1 MKNIVNLISIFLVIG
16 ISLYLFRNPNQLDV
30 LTEIS
35 IYTIL
40 FLIFIKFLT
49 LLVNSFFNREI
60 LKGFGLNIS
69 YLEAVYLG
77 SVTFLGNLFLPLRSG
92 ANFRLIYLNKKYKF
106 KSPELAS
113 MYLYFFVVTIF
124 LNSLVGLICLF
135 FLDLS
140 GDIVFI
146 ISIII
151 FLVMFIFSTF
161 LLIKEFTVSTG
172 GDKIRIISW
181 LKNLKF
187 NWNVITRN
195 RILQS
200 KLIFLTTINY
210 LLFAVEAYIIID
222 LLFSKNNLFT
232 IFYYN
237 SISVLSSL
245 ASFTPASLGLKDLLV
260 FFSSNILTLSVAN
273 VITLMIVER
282 AVAVLFSLI
291 PGLLTFSLK
300 KSIR

>member
-1 MKNIVNLISIFLVIG
+1 MKNIVNLISIFLIIG
-16 ISLYLFRNPNQLDV
+16 ISVYLFRNPNQLDV

-77 SVTFLGNLFLPLRSG
+77 SITFLGNLFLPLRSG

-135 FLDLS
+135 FLDLP
-140 GDIVFI
+140 GDIIFI

-161 LLIKEFTVSTG
+161 LLLKEFTVRTG

-181 LKNLKF
+181 LRNLKI

-195 RILQS
+195 RILQY

-282 AVAVLFSLI
+282 AIAVLFSLI
-291 PGLLTFSLK
+291 PGFLTLSLK

>member
-1 MKNIVNLISIFLVIG
+1 MKNIVNLISIFLIIG
-16 ISLYLFRNPNQLDV
+16 ISVYLYRNPNQLDV

-49 LLVNSFFNREI
+49 LLVNSFFNKEI

-77 SVTFLGNLFLPLRSG
+77 SITFLGNLFLPLRSG

-135 FLDLS
+135 FLDLP

-161 LLIKEFTVSTG
+161 LLLKEFTVSTG

-181 LKNLKF
+181 LRNLKI

-195 RILQS
+195 RILQY

-282 AVAVLFSLI
+282 AIAVLFSLI
-291 PGLLTFSLK
+291 PGFLTLSLK

>member
-1 MKNIVNLISIFLVIG
+1 MKNIVNLISIFLIIG
-16 ISLYLFRNPNQLDV
+16 ISVYLFRNPNQLDV

-77 SVTFLGNLFLPLRSG
+77 SITFLGNLFLPLRSG

-135 FLDLS
+135 FLDLPE
-140 GDIVFI
+140 DIIFI

-151 FLVMFIFSTF
+151 FLAMFIFSTF
-161 LLIKEFTVSTG
+161 LLLKEFTVSTG

-181 LKNLKF
+181 LRNLKI

-195 RILQS
+195 RILQY

-210 LLFAVEAYIIID
+210 LLFAVEAYVIID

-282 AVAVLFSLI
+282 AIAVLFSLI
-291 PGLLTFSLK
+291 PGFLTLSLK

>member
-1 MKNIVNLISIFLVIG
+1 MKNIVNLISIFLIIG
-16 ISLYLFRNPNQLDV
+16 ISVYLFRNPNQLDV

-77 SVTFLGNLFLPLRSG
+77 SITFLGNLFLPLRSG

-135 FLDLS
+135 FLDLP

-161 LLIKEFTVSTG
+161 LLLKEFTVSTG

-181 LKNLKF
+181 LRNLKI

-195 RILQS
+195 RILQY

-282 AVAVLFSLI
+282 AIAVLFSLI
-291 PGLLTFSLK
+291 PGFLTLSLK

>member
-1 MKNIVNLISIFLVIG
+1 MKNIVNLISIFLIIG
-16 ISLYLFRNPNQLDV
+16 ISVYLFRNPNQLDV

-77 SVTFLGNLFLPLRSG
+77 SITFLGNLFLPLRSG

-135 FLDLS
+135 FLDLP
-140 GDIVFI
+140 GDIIFI

-151 FLVMFIFSTF
+151 FLAMFIFSTF
-161 LLIKEFTVSTG
+161 LLLKEFTVSTG

-181 LKNLKF
+181 LRNLKI

-195 RILQS
+195 RILQY

-210 LLFAVEAYIIID
+210 LLFAVEAYVIID

-282 AVAVLFSLI
+282 AIAVLFSLI
-291 PGLLTFSLK
+291 PGFLTLSLK
-300 KSIR
+300 KLIR

>member
-1 MKNIVNLISIFLVIG
+1 MKNIVNLISIFLIIG
-16 ISLYLFRNPNQLDV
+16 ISVYLFRNPNQLDV

-77 SVTFLGNLFLPLRSG
+77 SITFLGNLFLPLRSG

-135 FLDLS
+135 FLDLP

-151 FLVMFIFSTF
+151 FLAMFIFSTF
-161 LLIKEFTVSTG
+161 LLLKEFTVSTG

-181 LKNLKF
+181 LRNLKI

-195 RILQS
+195 RILQY

-210 LLFAVEAYIIID
+210 LLFAVEAYVIID

-282 AVAVLFSLI
+282 AIAVLFSLI
-291 PGLLTFSLK
+291 PGFLTLSLK

>member
-1 MKNIVNLISIFLVIG
+1 MKNIVNLISIFLIIG
-16 ISLYLFRNPNQLDV
+16 ISVYLYRNPNQLDV

-49 LLVNSFFNREI
+49 LLVNSFFNKEI

-77 SVTFLGNLFLPLRSG
+77 SITFLGNLFLPLRSG

-135 FLDLS
+135 FLDLP

-161 LLIKEFTVSTG
+161 LLLKEFTVSTG

-181 LKNLKF
+181 LRNLKI

-195 RILQS
+195 RILQY

-210 LLFAVEAYIIID
+210 LLFAVEAYVIID

-282 AVAVLFSLI
+282 AIAVLFSLI
-291 PGLLTFSLK
+291 PGFLTLSLK

>member
-1 MKNIVNLISIFLVIG
+1 MKNIVNLISIFLIIG
-16 ISLYLFRNPNQLDV
+16 ISVYLFRNPNQLDV

-77 SVTFLGNLFLPLRSG
+77 SITFLGNLFLPLRSG

-135 FLDLS
+135 FLDLP

-161 LLIKEFTVSTG
+161 LLLKEFTVSTG

-181 LKNLKF
+181 LRNLKI

-195 RILQS
+195 RILQY

-210 LLFAVEAYIIID
+210 LLFAVEAYVIID

-282 AVAVLFSLI
+282 AIAVLFSLI
-291 PGLLTFSLK
+291 PGFLTLSLK

>member
-1 MKNIVNLISIFLVIG
+1 MKNIVNLISIFLIIG
-16 ISLYLFRNPNQLDV
+16 ISVYLFRNPNQLDV

-77 SVTFLGNLFLPLRSG
+77 SITFLGNLFLPLRSG

-135 FLDLS
+135 FLDLP
-140 GDIVFI
+140 GDIIFI

-151 FLVMFIFSTF
+151 FLAMFIFSTF
-161 LLIKEFTVSTG
+161 LLLKEFTVRTG

-181 LKNLKF
+181 LRNLKI

-195 RILQS
+195 RILQY

-282 AVAVLFSLI
+282 AIAVLFSLI
-291 PGLLTFSLK
+291 PGFLTLSLK

>member
-1 MKNIVNLISIFLVIG
+1 
-16 ISLYLFRNPNQLDV
+16 
-30 LTEIS
+30 
-35 IYTIL
+35 
-40 FLIFIKFLT
+40 
-49 LLVNSFFNREI
+49 
-60 LKGFGLNIS
+60 
-69 YLEAVYLG
+69 
-77 SVTFLGNLFLPLRSG
+77 
-92 ANFRLIYLNKKYKF
+92 
-106 KSPELAS
+106 

-135 FLDLS
+135 FLDLP

-161 LLIKEFTVSTG
+161 LLLKEFTVSTG

-181 LKNLKF
+181 LRNLKI

-195 RILQS
+195 RILQY

-210 LLFAVEAYIIID
+210 LLFAVEAYVIID

-282 AVAVLFSLI
+282 AIAVLFSLI
-291 PGLLTFSLK
+291 PGFFTLSLK

>member
-1 MKNIVNLISIFLVIG
+1 MKNIVNLISIFLIIG
-16 ISLYLFRNPNQLDV
+16 ISVYLFRNPNQLDV

-77 SVTFLGNLFLPLRSG
+77 SITFLGNLFLPLRSG

-135 FLDLS
+135 FLDLP

-151 FLVMFIFSTF
+151 FLAMFIFSTF
-161 LLIKEFTVSTG
+161 LLLKEFTVSTG

-181 LKNLKF
+181 LRNLKI

-195 RILQS
+195 RILQY

-210 LLFAVEAYIIID
+210 LLFAVEAYVIID

-282 AVAVLFSLI
+282 AIAVLFSLI
-291 PGLLTFSLK
+291 PGFFTLSLK

>member
-1 MKNIVNLISIFLVIG
+1 MKNIVNLISIFLIIG
-16 ISLYLFRNPNQLDV
+16 ISVYLFRNPNQLDV

-77 SVTFLGNLFLPLRSG
+77 SITFLGNLFLPLRSG

-135 FLDLS
+135 FLDLP
-140 GDIVFI
+140 GDIIFI

-151 FLVMFIFSTF
+151 FLAMFIFSTF
-161 LLIKEFTVSTG
+161 LLLKEFTVSTG

-181 LKNLKF
+181 LRNLKI

-195 RILQS
+195 RILQY

-282 AVAVLFSLI
+282 AIAVLFSLI
-291 PGLLTFSLK
+291 PGFLTLSLK

>member
-1 MKNIVNLISIFLVIG
+1 MKNIVNLISIFLIIG
-16 ISLYLFRNPNQLDV
+16 ISVYLFRNPNQLDV

-60 LKGFGLNIS
+60 LKGFGLNIL

-77 SVTFLGNLFLPLRSG
+77 SITFLGNLFLPLRSG

-135 FLDLS
+135 FLDLP

-161 LLIKEFTVSTG
+161 LLLKEFTVRTG

-181 LKNLKF
+181 LRNLKI

-195 RILQS
+195 RILQY

-282 AVAVLFSLI
+282 AIAVLFSLI
-291 PGLLTFSLK
+291 PGFLTLSLK
-300 KSIR
+300 KLIR

>member
-1 MKNIVNLISIFLVIG
+1 MKNIVNLISIFLIIG
-16 ISLYLFRNPNQLDV
+16 ISVYLFRNPNQLDV

-77 SVTFLGNLFLPLRSG
+77 SITFLGNLFLPLRSG

-135 FLDLS
+135 FLDLP

-161 LLIKEFTVSTG
+161 LLLKEFTVRTG

-181 LKNLKF
+181 LRNLKI

-195 RILQS
+195 RILQY

-282 AVAVLFSLI
+282 AIAVLFSLI
-291 PGLLTFSLK
+291 PGFLTLSLK

>member
-1 MKNIVNLISIFLVIG
+1 MKNIVNLISIFLIIG
-16 ISLYLFRNPNQLDV
+16 ISVYLFRNPNQLDV

-77 SVTFLGNLFLPLRSG
+77 SITFLGNLFLPLRSG

-135 FLDLS
+135 FLDLP

-151 FLVMFIFSTF
+151 FLAMFIFSTF
-161 LLIKEFTVSTG
+161 LLLKEFTVRTG

-181 LKNLKF
+181 LRNLKI

-195 RILQS
+195 RILQY

-210 LLFAVEAYIIID
+210 LLFAVEAYVIID

-282 AVAVLFSLI
+282 AIAVLFSLI
-291 PGLLTFSLK
+291 PGFFTLSLK

>member
-1 MKNIVNLISIFLVIG
+1 MKNIVNLISIFLIIG
-16 ISLYLFRNPNQLDV
+16 ISVYLFRNPNQLDV

-77 SVTFLGNLFLPLRSG
+77 SITFLGNLFLPLRSG

-135 FLDLS
+135 FLDLP
-140 GDIVFI
+140 GDIIFI

-151 FLVMFIFSTF
+151 FLAMFIFSTF
-161 LLIKEFTVSTG
+161 LLLKEFTVSTG

-181 LKNLKF
+181 LRNLKI

-195 RILQS
+195 RILQY

-210 LLFAVEAYIIID
+210 LLFAVEAYVIID

-282 AVAVLFSLI
+282 AIAVLFSLI
-291 PGLLTFSLK
+291 PGFLTLSLK

>member
-1 MKNIVNLISIFLVIG
+1 MKNIVNLISIFLIIG
-16 ISLYLFRNPNQLDV
+16 ISVYLYRNPNQLDV

-49 LLVNSFFNREI
+49 LLVNSFFNKEI

-77 SVTFLGNLFLPLRSG
+77 SITFLGNLFLPLRSG

-135 FLDLS
+135 FLDLP

-161 LLIKEFTVSTG
+161 LLLKEFTVSTG

-181 LKNLKF
+181 LRNLKI

-195 RILQS
+195 RILQY

-282 AVAVLFSLI
+282 AIAVLFSLI
-291 PGLLTFSLK
+291 PGFLTLSLK
-300 KSIR
+300 KLIR

>member
-135 FLDLS
+135 FLDLP
-140 GDIVFI
+140 GDIIFI

-151 FLVMFIFSTF
+151 FLAMFIFSTF
-161 LLIKEFTVSTG
+161 LLLKEFTVSTG